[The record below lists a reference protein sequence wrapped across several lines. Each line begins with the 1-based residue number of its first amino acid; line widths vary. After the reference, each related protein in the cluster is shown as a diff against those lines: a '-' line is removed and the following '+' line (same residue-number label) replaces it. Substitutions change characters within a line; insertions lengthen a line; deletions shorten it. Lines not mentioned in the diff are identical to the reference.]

1 MELPI
6 INTKYEHVNNFINT
20 LAPIVCNEWVKR
32 RRSEQKTISPAVVIA
47 QGGKESGWNL
57 NAATLFG
64 IKGSDVTLD
73 TSEYINGEYVHI
85 KDGFASYPDIAGAV
99 QGYYNLM
106 QWDNYNDATSANTV
120 EGELEGLTNDIGLKY
135 ATAPDYYET
144 TLAII
149 NDFGLRVFNDY
160 VWDYVN
166 NNADSEPSTPS
177 DEQPVEDNSSDS
189 YETKYHV
196 GDYVSY
202 HTIYASSTSENG
214 LTPSITG
221 GIITNIIA
229 SARNPYLINDG
240 TGWINDDCIV
250 ENNDENTSESESPDV
265 EESTGLTHSV
275 GEYVTY
281 SAIFETSTSDKECTP
296 LYTEGTITDIAEGA
310 RNPYLIENGRGWV
323 NDSVIN
329 GGSAPENTYEEPSYD
344 TYEVESGDCLST
356 IGDKLGVDWYSIAE
370 ANGIGEP
377 YTIYPGQSLIIP
389 R

>member
-6 INTKYEHVNNFINT
+6 INTKYENVNNFVNT

-32 RRSEQKTISPAVVIA
+32 RRSGQKTISPAVVIA

-106 QWDNYNDATSANTV
+106 QWNNYNDATSANTV

-149 NDFGLRVFNDY
+149 NDFGLRVFNDF

-189 YETKYHV
+189 YETKYHE
-196 GDYVSY
+196 GDYVVY
-202 HTIYASSTSENG
+202 DTIYETSTSEVA
-214 LTPSITG
+214 LTPSITE
-221 GIITNIIA
+221 GIITDIA
-229 SARNPYLINDG
+229 KEARNPYLING
-240 TGWINDDCIV
+240 STGWINDDCIV
-250 ENNDENTSESESPDV
+250 ENSNTSEPESSDV
-265 EESTGLTHSV
+265 EESINLAHSV
-275 GEYVTY
+275 GEYVAY
-281 SAIFETSTSDKECTP
+281 STIFETSTSDKECTP

-323 NDSVIN
+323 NDSVIIN
-329 GGSAPENTYEEPSYD
+329 GSSVPEDNYQEPSYD
-344 TYEVESGDCLST
+344 TYEVESGGCLSV
-356 IGDKLGVDWYSIAE
+356 IGEKLGVDWLLIAE
-370 ANGIGEP
+370 ANGISAP
-377 YTIYPGQSLIIP
+377 DYVVYPGQSLIIP

>member
-20 LAPIVCNEWVKR
+20 LAPIVCNEWVKCR
-32 RRSEQKTISPAVVIA
+32 RTGQKTISPAVVIA

-106 QWDNYNDATSANTV
+106 QWDNYDDATSANTV
-120 EGELEGLTNDIGLKY
+120 EGELEGLTNDIGYAY

-189 YETKYHV
+189 YKTKYHE
-196 GDYVSY
+196 GDYVAY
-202 HTIYASSTSENG
+202 NTIYETSTSEVA
-214 LTPSITG
+214 LTPSITE
-221 GIITNIIA
+221 GIITDIA
-229 SARNPYLINDG
+229 KEARNPYLINGG
-240 TGWINDDCIV
+240 TGWINDDCVV
-250 ENNDENTSESESPDV
+250 ENSNTSESESDV
-265 EESTGLTHSV
+265 EKSTSLAHSI

-281 SAIFETSTSDKECTP
+281 SVIFETSTSDKECTP

-329 GGSAPENTYEEPSYD
+329 GSSAPEDNYEEPSYD
-344 TYEVESGDCLST
+344 TYEVVDGDCLSI
-356 IGDKLGVDWYSIAE
+356 IGEKLGVDWLSIAE
-370 ANGIGEP
+370 ANDIP
-377 YTIYPGQSLIIP
+377 APDYVVYPGQSLIIP

>member
-166 NNADSEPSTPS
+166 NNAD
-177 DEQPVEDNSSDS
+177 
-189 YETKYHV
+189 
-196 GDYVSY
+196 
-202 HTIYASSTSENG
+202 
-214 LTPSITG
+214 
-221 GIITNIIA
+221 
-229 SARNPYLINDG
+229 
-240 TGWINDDCIV
+240 CIV
-250 ENNDENTSESESPDV
+250 ENNDENTSESESPDI

-389 R
+389 G

>member
-1 MELPI
+1 MKLPI
-6 INTKYEHVNNFINT
+6 INTKYENVNNFVNT

-32 RRSEQKTISPAVVIA
+32 RRSGQKIISPAVVIA

-149 NDFGLRVFNDY
+149 NDFGLRVFNDF

-189 YETKYHV
+189 CETKYHE
-196 GDYVSY
+196 GDYVVY
-202 HTIYASSTSENG
+202 DTIYETSTSEVA
-214 LTPSITG
+214 LTPSITE
-221 GIITNIIA
+221 GIITDIA
-229 SARNPYLINDG
+229 KEARNPYLING
-240 TGWINDDCIV
+240 STGWINDDCIV
-250 ENNDENTSESESPDV
+250 ENSNTSEPESSDV
-265 EESTGLTHSV
+265 EESINLAHSV

-281 SAIFETSTSDKECTP
+281 STIFETSTSDKECTP

-329 GGSAPENTYEEPSYD
+329 GSSVPEDNYQEPSYD
-344 TYEVESGDCLST
+344 TYEVESGDCLSV
-356 IGDKLGVDWYSIAE
+356 IGEKLGVDWLLIAE
-370 ANGIGEP
+370 ANDISAP
-377 YTIYPGQSLIIP
+377 DYVVYPGQSLIIP

>member
-6 INTKYEHVNNFINT
+6 INTKYENVNNFVNT

-32 RRSEQKTISPAVVIA
+32 RRSVQKTISPAVVIA

-106 QWDNYNDATSANTV
+106 QWDNYDDATSANTV
-120 EGELEGLTNDIGLKY
+120 EGELEGLTNDIGYAY

-166 NNADSEPSTPS
+166 NIADSEPSTPS

-189 YETKYHV
+189 YETKYHE
-196 GDYVSY
+196 GDYVTY
-202 HTIYASSTSENG
+202 NTIYETSTSDVA
-214 LTPSITG
+214 LTPSITE
-221 GIITNIIA
+221 GIITDIA
-229 SARNPYLINDG
+229 KEARNPYLINGG
-240 TGWINDDCIV
+240 TGWINDDCVV
-250 ENNDENTSESESPDV
+250 ENSNTSESESDV
-265 EESTGLTHSV
+265 EESTSLAHSI

-281 SAIFETSTSDKECTP
+281 SVIFETSTSDKECTP
-296 LYTEGTITDIAEGA
+296 LYTEGTITDIDEGT

-329 GGSAPENTYEEPSYD
+329 SSSASEDNNEEPSYY
-344 TYEVESGDCLST
+344 TYEVESGDCLSI
-356 IGDKLGVDWYSIAE
+356 IGEKLGVDWYSIAE
-370 ANGIGEP
+370 ANDIP
-377 YTIYPGQSLIIP
+377 APDYVVYPGQSLIIP

>member
-20 LAPIVCNEWVKR
+20 LAPIVCNEWVKY
-32 RRSEQKTISPAVVIA
+32 RRSGQKTISPAVVIA

-57 NAATLFG
+57 NSATLFG

-99 QGYYNLM
+99 QGYYNLI
-106 QWDNYNDATSANTV
+106 QWDNYDDATSANTV
-120 EGELEGLTNDIGLKY
+120 EGELEGLTNDIGYAY

-166 NNADSEPSTPS
+166 NNTDSKPSTPS
-177 DEQPVEDNSSDS
+177 DEQPVEDNSSNS
-189 YETKYHV
+189 YETKYHE
-196 GDYVSY
+196 GDYVAY
-202 HTIYASSTSENG
+202 NTIYETSTSDVA
-214 LTPSITG
+214 LTPSITE
-221 GIITNIIA
+221 GIITDIA
-229 SARNPYLINDG
+229 KEARNPYLINGG
-240 TGWINDDCIV
+240 TGWINDDCVV
-250 ENNDENTSESESPDV
+250 ENSNTSESESDV
-265 EESTGLTHSV
+265 EESTNIAHSI

-281 SAIFETSTSDKECTP
+281 SVIFETSTSDKECTP

-329 GGSAPENTYEEPSYD
+329 GSSAPEDNYEEPSYD
-344 TYEVESGDCLST
+344 TYEVVDGDCLSI
-356 IGDKLGVDWYSIAE
+356 IGEKLGVDWLSIAE
-370 ANGIGEP
+370 ANDIP
-377 YTIYPGQSLIIP
+377 APDYVVYPGQSLIIP

>member
-6 INTKYEHVNNFINT
+6 INTKYENVNNFVNT

-32 RRSEQKTISPAVVIA
+32 RRSGQKTISPAVVIA

-149 NDFGLRVFNDY
+149 NDFGLRVFNDF

-189 YETKYHV
+189 CETKYHE
-196 GDYVSY
+196 GDYVVY
-202 HTIYASSTSENG
+202 DTIYETSTSEVA
-214 LTPSITG
+214 LTPSITE
-221 GIITNIIA
+221 GIITDIA
-229 SARNPYLINDG
+229 KEARNPYLING
-240 TGWINDDCIV
+240 STGWINDDCIV
-250 ENNDENTSESESPDV
+250 ENSNTSEPESSDV
-265 EESTGLTHSV
+265 EESINLAHSV

-281 SAIFETSTSDKECTP
+281 STIFETSTSDKECTP

-329 GGSAPENTYEEPSYD
+329 GSSVPEDNYQEPSYD
-344 TYEVESGDCLST
+344 TYEVESGDCLSV
-356 IGDKLGVDWYSIAE
+356 IGEKLGVDWLLIAE
-370 ANGIGEP
+370 ANDISAP
-377 YTIYPGQSLIIP
+377 DYVVYPGQSLIIP

>member
-6 INTKYEHVNNFINT
+6 INTKYENVNNFVNT

-32 RRSEQKTISPAVVIA
+32 RRSGQKTISPAVVIA

-85 KDGFASYPDIAGAV
+85 KDGFASYPDITGAV

-149 NDFGLRVFNDY
+149 NDFGLRVFNDF

-189 YETKYHV
+189 YETKYHE
-196 GDYVSY
+196 GDYVAY
-202 HTIYASSTSENG
+202 DTIYETSTSEVA
-214 LTPSITG
+214 LTPSITE
-221 GIITNIIA
+221 GIITDIA
-229 SARNPYLINDG
+229 KKARNPYLING
-240 TGWINDDCIV
+240 STGWINDDCIV
-250 ENNDENTSESESPDV
+250 ENSNTSEPESSDV
-265 EESTGLTHSV
+265 EESINLAHSV

-281 SAIFETSTSDKECTP
+281 STIFETSTSDKECTP

-329 GGSAPENTYEEPSYD
+329 GSSTPEDNYEEPSYD
-344 TYEVESGDCLST
+344 TYEVESGDCLSA

>member
-20 LAPIVCNEWVKR
+20 LAPIVCNEWVKC
-32 RRSEQKTISPAVVIA
+32 RRSGQKTISPAVVIA

-106 QWDNYNDATSANTV
+106 QWDNYDDATSANTV
-120 EGELEGLTNDIGLKY
+120 EGELEGLTNDIGYAY

-189 YETKYHV
+189 YKTKYHE
-196 GDYVSY
+196 GDYVAY
-202 HTIYASSTSENG
+202 NTIYETSTSEVA
-214 LTPSITG
+214 LTPSITE
-221 GIITNIIA
+221 GIITDIA
-229 SARNPYLINDG
+229 KEARNPYLINGG
-240 TGWINDDCIV
+240 TGWINDDCII
-250 ENNDENTSESESPDV
+250 ENSNTSESESDV
-265 EESTGLTHSV
+265 EESTSLAHSI

-281 SAIFETSTSDKECTP
+281 SVIFETSTSDKECTP

-329 GGSAPENTYEEPSYD
+329 GSSAPEDNYEEPSYD
-344 TYEVESGDCLST
+344 TYEVVDGDCLSI
-356 IGDKLGVDWYSIAE
+356 IGEKLGVDWLSIAE
-370 ANGIGEP
+370 ANDIP
-377 YTIYPGQSLIIP
+377 APDYVVYPGQSLIIP

>member
-20 LAPIVCNEWVKR
+20 LAPIVCNEWVKCR
-32 RRSEQKTISPAVVIA
+32 RTGQKTISPAVVIA

-106 QWDNYNDATSANTV
+106 QWDNYDDATSANTV
-120 EGELEGLTNDIGLKY
+120 EGELEGLTNDIGYAY

-189 YETKYHV
+189 YKTKYHE
-196 GDYVSY
+196 GDYVAY
-202 HTIYASSTSENG
+202 NTIYETSTSEVAS
-214 LTPSITG
+214 TPSITE
-221 GIITNIIA
+221 GIITDIA
-229 SARNPYLINDG
+229 KEARNPYLINGG
-240 TGWINDDCIV
+240 TGWINDDCII
-250 ENNDENTSESESPDV
+250 ENSNTSESESDV
-265 EESTGLTHSV
+265 EKSTSLAYSI

-281 SAIFETSTSDKECTP
+281 SVIFETSTSDKECTP

-329 GGSAPENTYEEPSYD
+329 GSSAPEDNYEEPSYD
-344 TYEVESGDCLST
+344 TYEVVDGDCLSI
-356 IGDKLGVDWYSIAE
+356 IGEKLGVDWLSIAE
-370 ANGIGEP
+370 ANDIP
-377 YTIYPGQSLIIP
+377 APDYVVYPGQSLIIP

>member
-6 INTKYEHVNNFINT
+6 INTKYEHVNNFVNT

-32 RRSEQKTISPAVVIA
+32 RRSGQKTISPAVVIA

-99 QGYYNLM
+99 QGYYDLM
-106 QWDNYNDATSANTV
+106 QWDNYDDATSANTV
-120 EGELEGLTNDIGLKY
+120 EGELEGLTNDIGYAY

-189 YETKYHV
+189 YKTKYHE
-196 GDYVSY
+196 GDYVAY
-202 HTIYASSTSENG
+202 NTIYETSTSEVA
-214 LTPSITG
+214 LTPSITE
-221 GIITNIIA
+221 GIITDIA
-229 SARNPYLINDG
+229 KEARNPYLINGG
-240 TGWINDDCIV
+240 TGWINDDCII
-250 ENNDENTSESESPDV
+250 ENSNTSESESDV
-265 EESTGLTHSV
+265 EESTSLAHSI

-281 SAIFETSTSDKECTP
+281 SVIFETSTSDKECTP

-329 GGSAPENTYEEPSYD
+329 GSSAPEDNYEEPSYD
-344 TYEVESGDCLST
+344 TYEVVDGDCLSI
-356 IGDKLGVDWYSIAE
+356 IGEKLGVDWLSIAE
-370 ANGIGEP
+370 ANDIP
-377 YTIYPGQSLIIP
+377 APDYVVYPGQSLIIP

>member
-6 INTKYEHVNNFINT
+6 INTKYENVNNFVNT

-32 RRSEQKTISPAVVIA
+32 RRSGQKTISPAVVIA

-85 KDGFASYPDIAGAV
+85 KDGFASYPDITGAV

-149 NDFGLRVFNDY
+149 NDFGLRVFNDF

-166 NNADSEPSTPS
+166 NNADSEPSIPS

-189 YETKYHV
+189 YETKYHE
-196 GDYVSY
+196 GDYVAY
-202 HTIYASSTSENG
+202 DTIYETSTSEVA
-214 LTPSITG
+214 LTPSITE
-221 GIITNIIA
+221 GIITDIA
-229 SARNPYLINDG
+229 KKARNPYLINGG
-240 TGWINDDCIV
+240 TGWVNDDCIV
-250 ENNDENTSESESPDV
+250 ENSNTSE
-265 EESTGLTHSV
+265 
-275 GEYVTY
+275 
-281 SAIFETSTSDKECTP
+281 
-296 LYTEGTITDIAEGA
+296 AED
-310 RNPYLIENGRGWV
+310 N
-323 NDSVIN
+323 
-329 GGSAPENTYEEPSYD
+329 YEELSYD
-344 TYEVESGDCLST
+344 TYEVESGDCLSV
-356 IGDKLGVDWYSIAE
+356 IGEKLGVDWLLIAE
-370 ANGIGEP
+370 ANGISAP
-377 YTIYPGQSLIIP
+377 DYVVYPGQSLIIP

>member
-1 MELPI
+1 MKLPI
-6 INTKYEHVNNFINT
+6 INTKYENVNNFVNT

-32 RRSEQKTISPAVVIA
+32 RRSGQKTISPAVVIA

-149 NDFGLRVFNDY
+149 NDFGLRVFNDF

-189 YETKYHV
+189 CETKYHE
-196 GDYVSY
+196 GDYVVY
-202 HTIYASSTSENG
+202 DTIYETSTSEVA
-214 LTPSITG
+214 LTPSITE
-221 GIITNIIA
+221 GIITDIA
-229 SARNPYLINDG
+229 KEARNPYLING
-240 TGWINDDCIV
+240 STGWINDDCIV
-250 ENNDENTSESESPDV
+250 ENSNTSEPESSDV
-265 EESTGLTHSV
+265 EESINLAHSV

-281 SAIFETSTSDKECTP
+281 STIFETSTSDKECTP

-329 GGSAPENTYEEPSYD
+329 GSSVPEDNYQEPSYD
-344 TYEVESGDCLST
+344 TYEVESGDCLSV
-356 IGDKLGVDWYSIAE
+356 IGEKLGVDWLLIAE
-370 ANGIGEP
+370 ANDISAP
-377 YTIYPGQSLIIP
+377 DYVVYPGQSLIIP